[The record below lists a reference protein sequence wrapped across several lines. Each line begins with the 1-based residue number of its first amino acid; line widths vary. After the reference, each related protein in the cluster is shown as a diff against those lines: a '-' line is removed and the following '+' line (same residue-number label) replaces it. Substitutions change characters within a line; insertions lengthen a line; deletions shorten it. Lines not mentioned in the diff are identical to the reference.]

1 MIQIKQTNYSKATQF
16 EMYEKY
22 RKKVVYLIHLFVD
35 NLTIKTSLSEIKITQ
50 KLCGS
55 K

>member
-1 MIQIKQTNYSKATQF
+1 MKQTNYSKATQF
-16 EMYEKY
+16 EMYKKY
-22 RKKVVYLIHLFVD
+22 RKKVVYLIQIVD
-35 NLTIKTSLSEIKITQ
+35 NLTIKTFLSEIKITQ

>member
-1 MIQIKQTNYSKATQF
+1 MKQTNYSKATQF

-22 RKKVVYLIHLFVD
+22 RKKVVNLTRIVD
-35 NLTIKTSLSEIKITQ
+35 NVTIKTSLSEMKITQ
-50 KLCGS
+50 KLFGS